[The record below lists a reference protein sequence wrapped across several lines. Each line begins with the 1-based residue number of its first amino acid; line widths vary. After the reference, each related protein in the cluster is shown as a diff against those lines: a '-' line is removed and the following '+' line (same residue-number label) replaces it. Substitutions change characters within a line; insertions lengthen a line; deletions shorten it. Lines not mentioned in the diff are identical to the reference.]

1 LISTAEGEIEVED
14 GVLVIKRIRVHY
26 TLKGCPPEKRD
37 AAERA
42 HAHHASRCPVHKS
55 IGDCIPMTTELQFI

>member
-26 TLKGCPPEKRD
+26 MLKGCPPEKRD

-42 HAHHASRCPVHKS
+42 LPSAPLRAPAA
-55 IGDCIPMTTELQFI
+55 P